1 MRYLYSLQS
10 CYGVDHST
18 VNRHSRLNPVHV
30 KLPRFGQLYKN
41 ATCHPIKLV
50 NDHAANRICALDA
63 QSRPTAAKTQPA
75 KADFV
80 RLARG
85 L

>member
-1 MRYLYSLQS
+1 MYAYHL
-10 CYGVDHST
+10 CC
-18 VNRHSRLNPVHV
+18 
-30 KLPRFGQLYKN
+30 FGQLFKN
-41 ATCHPIKLV
+41 AICHPIKFV
-50 NDHAANRICALDA
+50 NDHAANRIRALDE

-75 KADFV
+75 KAGFV

>member
-1 MRYLYSLQS
+1 MVL
-10 CYGVDHST
+10 DHST
-18 VNRHSRLNPVHV
+18 VNGHSRLNPAHV
-30 KLPRFGQLYKN
+30 EFPRFGQLYKN
-41 ATCHPIKLV
+41 ATCHPIKAV
-50 NDHAANRICALDA
+50 NAHAANRIRVLDA

-75 KADFV
+75 KAGFV